1 METDL
6 RQAFATEWR
15 ALQQGFEKY
24 EHGALIIK
32 LSTIVV
38 VVFGIFTEM
47 DPVIIGAVVVLLW
60 LQEAI
65 VRTSQSRLGSRLLKV
80 EASLAETKN
89 YHLLVFQLHTD
100 WHASR
105 SKGLGLLK
113 EYALNALRP
122 TVAYLYVS
130 LLVISQAA
138 IM

>member
-24 EHGALIIK
+24 EHAALIIK

-47 DPVIIGAVVVLLW
+47 DPVIIGAVAVLLW

-89 YHLLVFQLHTD
+89 YHSLVFQLHTD